1 LENDL
6 KNLTS
11 RYEIKE
17 KMFLSQISILED
29 ESNNIKNKLHY
40 LEFKYEK
47 DIQEVET
54 EAKQLKDDL

>member
-11 RYEIKE
+11 RYEINE
-17 KMFLSQISILED
+17 KMFLSQIGILED
-29 ESNNIKNKLHY
+29 ESNNIKNRLQQFA
-40 LEFKYEK
+40 LKYEK

-54 EAKQLKDDL
+54 EAQ

>member
-1 LENDL
+1 MENDL